1 MYAARDK
8 SGIVL
13 LSKEKPLRMDCHWK
27 APTCEYM
34 VMNAN
39 FGNSVFPE
47 LQWMD
52 EPIYIECLIN
62 KFNL

>member
-1 MYAARDK
+1 MYVARDK

-13 LSKEKPLRMDCHWK
+13 LSKEKPLRMQCHWK

-47 LQWMD
+47 LQ
-52 EPIYIECLIN
+52 
-62 KFNL
+62 